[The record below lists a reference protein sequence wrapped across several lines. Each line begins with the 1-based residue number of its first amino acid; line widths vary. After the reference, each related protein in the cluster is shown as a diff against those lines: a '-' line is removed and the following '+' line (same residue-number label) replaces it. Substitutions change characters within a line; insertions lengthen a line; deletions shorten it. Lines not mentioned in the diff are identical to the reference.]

1 MTLAG
6 VVHVR
11 PEGAEAETDR
21 TTVPV
26 KLFTAV
32 RVMLEVP
39 EEPTRICDGET
50 APALIVKSG
59 ISATWNVISAV
70 VWERVLL
77 APVTVTT
84 KSLVPGEL
92 QDRVAVSGEVPNVT
106 FDARVQVKPEGVG
119 ADTDRLTVP
128 VKPFSAVRLIVWV
141 IMLLGEPLMVTGEE
155 GATI

>member
-1 MTLAG
+1 MTVAG
-6 VVHVR
+6 RVHVR
-11 PEGAEAETDR
+11 PEGVEAEKDR
-21 TTVPV
+21 LTVPV
-26 KLFTAV
+26 KPFTAV

-84 KSLVPGEL
+84 
-92 QDRVAVSGEVPNVT
+92 
-106 FDARVQVKPEGVG
+106 
-119 ADTDRLTVP
+119 
-128 VKPFSAVRLIVWV
+128 
-141 IMLLGEPLMVTGEE
+141 
-155 GATI
+155 

>member
-1 MTLAG
+1 MTAA
-6 VVHVR
+6 VRVHVR
-11 PEGAEAETDR
+11 PEGVEAEKDR
-21 TTVPV
+21 STVPV

-39 EEPTRICDGET
+39 EEPARICDGDT

-59 ISATWNVISAV
+59 ISATWNVILAV

-106 FDARVQVKPEGVG
+106 LDARLQVKPEGVEP
-119 ADTDRLTVP
+119 DTDRVTVP

-141 IMLLGEPLMVTGEE
+141 IMLAGEPVTVTGEE
-155 GATI
+155 GTTI